1 MLLLLLPTLIA
12 GLREFVVANEGHI
25 GFVLGVVI
33 RELNV
38 VVVHC
43 AMGLSVVYAHR
54 NQYLEHFTG
63 CNHQHTPC
71 CCPASLVLPR
81 SPAAPR
87 NTLVLPI
94 SLGAP

>member
-1 MLLLLLPTLIA
+1 MVLH
-12 GLREFVVANEGHI
+12 EFVVAIPGHI
-25 GFVLGVVI
+25 GFVLGVVL
-33 RELNV
+33 RELNL

-63 CNHQHTPC
+63 CNHHHHIPC
-71 CCPASLVLPR
+71 CCPTPLGLPR
-81 SPAAPR
+81 FPTAPHR
-87 NTLVLPI
+87 LNTLVLPS